1 MLKRSAV
8 LLTAALPC
16 LAAAAPASADAEY
29 SMDFA
34 SAYVWRGITF
44 TDGAVWQPSVTASNG
59 SGFAINVWGNLD
71 IDDAN
76 DMSGEFNEIDL
87 TASYGFGTDAVSAEV
102 GFIEYLFPNTAFA
115 GTREVYMT
123 LGWDVT
129 AAPSVSVYYDID
141 EVQDFYANVGV
152 SFGGAAAD
160 VLEWGVSVS
169 AGYAGDDFAAA
180 YGSVS
185 GGGLYD
191 GNVTFSLSAASWSA
205 FVSYVDAL
213 DDDALPEQ
221 PVDFLAGI
229 GFSF

>member
-1 MLKRSAV
+1 MFRKSTI
-8 LLTAALPC
+8 LLTVAALG
-16 LAAAAPASADAEY
+16 LAAAPATADAEY
-29 SMDFA
+29 ALDFA

-44 TDGAVWQPSVTASNG
+44 TDGAVWQPSVTASNA

-115 GTREVYMT
+115 GTRELYVT
-123 LGWDVT
+123 VGWDMT
-129 AAPSVSVYYDID
+129 ASPSVSVYYDID
-141 EVQDFYANVGV
+141 EVKDFYANVGV
-152 SFGGAAAD
+152 SFGGD
-160 VLEWGVSVS
+160 VSDALAWSVDVS
-169 AGYAGDDFAAA
+169 AGWAGDDFAAA
-180 YGSVS
+180 YGGTS
-185 GGGLYD
+185 GGMYD
-191 GNVTFSLSAASWSA
+191 GNVTFGLSGGAWSA

-213 DDDALPEQ
+213 DSDALPEQ

>member
-1 MLKRSAV
+1 MFRKSTI
-8 LLTAALPC
+8 LLTVAALG
-16 LAAAAPASADAEY
+16 LAAAPATADTEY
-29 SMDFA
+29 ALDFA

-44 TDGAVWQPSVTASNG
+44 TDGAVWQPSITASNA
-59 SGFAINVWGNLD
+59 SGFALNVWGNLD

-115 GTREVYMT
+115 GTREVY
-123 LGWDVT
+123 VT
-129 AAPSVSVYYDID
+129 VGLDIAASPSVSLYYDID
-141 EVQDFYANVGV
+141 EVEDFYANVGV
-152 SFGGAAAD
+152 SFGGD
-160 VLEWGVSVS
+160 VSDALAWSVDVS
-169 AGYAGDDFAAA
+169 AGWAGDDFAAA
-180 YGSVS
+180 YGGTS
-185 GGGLYD
+185 GGMYD
-191 GNVTFSLSAASWSA
+191 GNVTLGLSGGAWSA

-213 DDDALPEQ
+213 DSDALPEQ

>member
-1 MLKRSAV
+1 MIRKSATFVV
-8 LLTAALPC
+8 LAL
-16 LAAAAPASADAEY
+16 LSLAAAPASADAEY
-29 SMDFA
+29 ALDFA

-44 TDGAVWQPSVTASNG
+44 TDGAVFQPSVTASND

-102 GFIEYLFPNTAFA
+102 GFIEYLFPNTPFA
-115 GTREVYMT
+115 GTREVYLT
-123 LGWDVT
+123 VGWDIT
-129 AAPSVSVYYDID
+129 ASPSVALYYDID
-141 EVQDFYANVGV
+141 EVKDFYANFGV
-152 SFGGAAAD
+152 EFGGD
-160 VLEWGVSVS
+160 VSGAMAWSVSIS

-180 YGSVS
+180 YDGLS
-185 GGGLYD
+185 GGMYD
-191 GNVTFSLSAASWSA
+191 GNVTFGLSGGAWSA
-205 FVSYVDAL
+205 FVSYIDAL
-213 DDDALPEQ
+213 DSDALPEQ

>member
-1 MLKRSAV
+1 MFRKSAI
-8 LLTAALPC
+8 LLTATMLG
-16 LAAAAPASADAEY
+16 LAAAPATAADYAL
-29 SMDFA
+29 DFA
-34 SAYVWRGITF
+34 SAYSWRGITF
-44 TDGAVWQPSVTASNG
+44 TDGAVFQPSVTASND

-115 GTREVYMT
+115 GTREVYLT
-123 LGWDVT
+123 LGLDMT
-129 AAPSVSVYYDID
+129 ASPSVSVYYDVD
-141 EVQDFYANVGV
+141 EVKDFYANVGV
-152 SFGGAAAD
+152 SFGGATSSAM
-160 VLEWGVSVS
+160 EWSVSIS

-180 YGSVS
+180 YG
-185 GGGLYD
+185 GTTGGLYD
-191 GNVTFSLSAASWSA
+191 GNVTASVSGGAWSA
-205 FVSYVDAL
+205 FVSYIDAL

>member
-1 MLKRSAV
+1 MFRKSAI
-8 LLTAALPC
+8 LLTTVAALG
-16 LAAAAPASADAEY
+16 LAAAPASADASY
-29 SMDFA
+29 SLDFA

-44 TDGAVWQPSVTASNG
+44 TDGAVWQPSVTASND

-87 TASYGFGTDAVSAEV
+87 TASYGFGSDAVSAEV
-102 GFIEYLFPNTAFA
+102 GFIEYLFPNTSFA
-115 GTREVYMT
+115 GTREVYLS
-123 LGWDVT
+123 LGFDVT
-129 AAPSVSVYYDID
+129 ASPSISVYYDID
-141 EVQDFYANVGV
+141 EVKDFYANVGV
-152 SFGGAAAD
+152 SFGGD
-160 VLEWGVSVS
+160 VSDALAWSVDVS

-180 YGSVS
+180 YGGAS
-185 GGGLYD
+185 GGMYD
-191 GNVTFSLSAASWSA
+191 GNVTFGLSGGAWSA

>member
-1 MLKRSAV
+1 MIRKPVALALLALLAV
-8 LLTAALPC
+8 
-16 LAAAAPASADAEY
+16 AAAPVSADADY
-29 SMDFA
+29 ALDFA

-44 TDGAVWQPSVTASNG
+44 TDGAVWQPSVTASND

-71 IDDAN
+71 LDDAN
-76 DMSGEFNEIDL
+76 DMSAEFNEIDL

-115 GTREVYMT
+115 GTREVYLT
-123 LGWDVT
+123 LGLDIT
-129 AAPSVSVYYDID
+129 ASPSLSVYYDID
-141 EVQDFYANVGV
+141 EVKDFYANFGV
-152 SFGGAAAD
+152 SFGGD
-160 VLEWGVSVS
+160 VSDAMAWSVDVS
-169 AGYAGDDFAAA
+169 AGWAGDDFAAA
-180 YGSVS
+180 YGGTS
-185 GGGLYD
+185 GGMYD
-191 GNVTFSLSAASWSA
+191 GNVTFGLSGGAWSA

>member
-1 MLKRSAV
+1 MFRKSTIV
-8 LLTAALPC
+8 LTTFTLFGL
-16 LAAAAPASADAEY
+16 AAAPASADADY
-29 SMDFA
+29 ALDFA

-44 TDGAVWQPSVTASNG
+44 TDGAVWQPSVTASND
-59 SGFAINVWGNLD
+59 SGFSLNVWGNLD

-87 TASYGFGTDAVSAEV
+87 TASYGFGSDAVSAEV
-102 GFIEYLFPNTAFA
+102 GFIEYLFPNTEFA
-115 GTREVYMT
+115 GTRELYLS
-123 LGWDVT
+123 LGFDV
-129 AAPSVSVYYDID
+129 AASPSVSVYYDID

-152 SFGGAAAD
+152 SFGGD
-160 VLEWGVSVS
+160 VSDALAWSVDVS
-169 AGYAGDDFAAA
+169 AGFAGDDFAAA
-180 YGSVS
+180 YGGTS
-185 GGGLYD
+185 GGMYD
-191 GNVTFSLSAASWSA
+191 GNVTFGLSGGAWSA

>member
-1 MLKRSAV
+1 MIRKSATFVV
-8 LLTAALPC
+8 LAL
-16 LAAAAPASADAEY
+16 LSLAAAPASADAEY
-29 SMDFA
+29 ALDFA

-44 TDGAVWQPSVTASNG
+44 TDGAVFQPSVTASND

-102 GFIEYLFPNTAFA
+102 GFIEYLFPNTPFA
-115 GTREVYMT
+115 GTREVYLT
-123 LGWDVT
+123 VGWDVT

-141 EVQDFYANVGV
+141 EVKDFYANFGV
-152 SFGGAAAD
+152 SFGGD
-160 VLEWGVSVS
+160 VSDALAWSVAVS

-180 YGSVS
+180 YGGLS
-185 GGGLYD
+185 GGIYD
-191 GNVTFSLSAASWSA
+191 GNVTFGLSGGAWSA

-213 DDDALPEQ
+213 DSDALPEQ

>member
-1 MLKRSAV
+1 MIRKSAILV
-8 LLTAALPC
+8 LLPL
-16 LAAAAPASADAEY
+16 LSLAAAPAAADAEY
-29 SMDFA
+29 ALDFA

-44 TDGAVWQPSVTASNG
+44 TDGAVWQPSVTASND

-71 IDDAN
+71 LDDAN
-76 DMSGEFNEIDL
+76 DMSAEFNEIDL

-115 GTREVYMT
+115 GTREVYLT
-123 LGWDVT
+123 LGWDIT
-129 AAPSVSVYYDID
+129 ASPSLSVYYDID
-141 EVQDFYANVGV
+141 EVKDFYANFGI
-152 SFGGAAAD
+152 SFGGD
-160 VLEWGVSVS
+160 VSDALAWSVDVS
-169 AGYAGDDFAAA
+169 AGWAGDDFAAA
-180 YGSVS
+180 YGGMS
-185 GGGLYD
+185 GGMYD
-191 GNVTFSLSAASWSA
+191 GNVTFGVSGGAWSA

>member
-1 MLKRSAV
+1 MFRKSAI
-8 LLTAALPC
+8 LLTTVAMLG
-16 LAAAAPASADAEY
+16 LAAAPASADASY
-29 SMDFA
+29 SLDFA

-44 TDGAVWQPSVTASNG
+44 TDGAVWQPSVTASND

-87 TASYGFGTDAVSAEV
+87 TASYGFGSDAVSAEV
-102 GFIEYLFPNTAFA
+102 GFIEYLFPNTEFA
-115 GTREVYMT
+115 GTREVYLS
-123 LGWDVT
+123 LGFDVT
-129 AAPSVSVYYDID
+129 ASPSISVYYDID
-141 EVQDFYANVGV
+141 EVKDFYANLGV
-152 SFGGAAAD
+152 SFGGD
-160 VLEWGVSVS
+160 VSDALAWSVDVS

-180 YGSVS
+180 YGGTS
-185 GGGLYD
+185 GGMYD
-191 GNVTFSLSAASWSA
+191 GNVTFGLSGGAWSA

>member
-1 MLKRSAV
+1 MIRKTALFV
-8 LLTAALPC
+8 LFAPLAL
-16 LAAAAPASADAEY
+16 AAAPAAGDAEY
-29 SMDFA
+29 ALDFA

-44 TDGAVWQPSVTASNG
+44 TDGAVWQPSVTASND

-102 GFIEYLFPNTAFA
+102 GFIEYLFPNTPFD
-115 GTREVYMT
+115 GTREIYLA

-129 AAPSVSVYYDID
+129 ASPSVSLYYDID

-152 SFGGAAAD
+152 SFGGD
-160 VLEWGVSVS
+160 VSDAVAWSIDVS

-180 YGSVS
+180 YDGLS
-185 GGGLYD
+185 GGLYD
-191 GNVTFSLSAASWSA
+191 GNVTFGLSGGSWAA

-213 DDDALPEQ
+213 DSDALPEQ